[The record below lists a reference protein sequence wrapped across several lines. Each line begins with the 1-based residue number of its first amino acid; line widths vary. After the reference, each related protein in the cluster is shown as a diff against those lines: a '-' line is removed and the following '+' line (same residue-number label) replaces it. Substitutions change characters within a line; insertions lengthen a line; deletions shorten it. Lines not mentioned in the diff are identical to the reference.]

1 MRLRQARRA
10 DLDAV
15 FAIEQ
20 AVFGSH
26 VYPDF
31 FFRQALDLW
40 PDWFWLAEDE
50 HGAPIGYA
58 LGAPSQEPDQLWLL
72 SLALLPACRGSGTG
86 KALMQ
91 AALAAMRPRARSIR
105 LTVDPANPA
114 AALYQRLGFAAVGHE
129 PDYFGPG
136 EARWLMQW
144 QAAASA

>member
-1 MRLRQARRA
+1 MKLRQVRRA
-10 DLDAV
+10 DLAAV

-40 PDWFWLAEDE
+40 PDWFWLAEDKA
-50 HGAPIGYA
+50 GKPVGYA
-58 LGAPSQEPDQLWLL
+58 LGAPSQQPDELWLL
-72 SLALLPACRGSGTG
+72 SLALLPESRGRGAG

-91 AALAAMRPRARSIR
+91 AALSAMMPRASGIR

-114 AALYQRLGFAAVGHE
+114 AALYRRLGFVETGRE
-129 PDYFGPG
+129 DDYFGPG
-136 EARWLMQW
+136 EPRLLMRWQP
-144 QAAASA
+144 

>member
-1 MRLRQARRA
+1 MQLRQVRLS
-10 DLDAV
+10 DLPAV

-40 PDWFWLAEDE
+40 PDWFWLAEDDA
-50 HGAPIGYA
+50 GAPAGYA

-72 SLALLPACRGSGTG
+72 SLALLPSCRGRGTG

-91 AALAAMRPRARSIR
+91 AALRAMRPRARSVR

-114 AALYQRLGFAAVGHE
+114 AAMYRKLGFAEIGAE
-129 PDYFGPG
+129 ADYFGPG
-136 EARWLMQW
+136 EARLLLEW
-144 QAAASA
+144 QPG

>member
-1 MRLRQARRA
+1 MQLRPARQA
-10 DLDAV
+10 DLAAV

-40 PDWFWLAEDE
+40 PDWFWLAVDE
-50 HGAPIGYA
+50 AGSPAGYA
-58 LGAPSQEPDQLWLL
+58 LGAPSQKPDELWLL
-72 SLALLPACRGSGTG
+72 SLALLPSCRGRGAG

-91 AALAAMRPRARSIR
+91 AALQAMRPRARSIR

-114 AALYQRLGFAAVGHE
+114 AGLYRKLGFAEIAHE
-129 PDYFGPG
+129 DDYFGPG
-136 EARWLMQW
+136 EARLLLEW
-144 QAAASA
+144 QPG

>member
-1 MRLRQARRA
+1 MQLRQARLS
-10 DLDAV
+10 DLPTV

-50 HGAPIGYA
+50 TGAPAGYA
-58 LGAPSQEPDQLWLL
+58 LGAPSQRPDELWLL
-72 SLALLPACRGSGTG
+72 SLALLPSCRGRGAG

-91 AALAAMRPRARSIR
+91 AALQAMKPRARSIR

-114 AALYQRLGFAAVGHE
+114 AALYRKLGFAEIGAE
-129 PDYFGPG
+129 ADYFGPG
-136 EARWLMQW
+136 EPRLLLEW
-144 QAAASA
+144 QPG

>member
-1 MRLRQARRA
+1 MQLRQARLS
-10 DLDAV
+10 DLPAV

-40 PDWFWLAEDE
+40 PDWFWLAVDE
-50 HGAPIGYA
+50 TGAPAGYA
-58 LGAPSQEPDQLWLL
+58 LGAPSQRPDELWLL
-72 SLALLPACRGSGTG
+72 SLALLPSCRGRGTG

-91 AALAAMRPRARSIR
+91 AALRAMQPRARYVR

-114 AALYQRLGFAAVGHE
+114 AGMYRKLGFAEIGRDA
-129 PDYFGPG
+129 DYFGPG
-136 EARWLMQW
+136 EARLLLEW
-144 QAAASA
+144 QPG